1 MDNQKLLVDYLAL
14 SFKDVN
20 YFDFLR
26 ETLCLPL
33 TEFIECPSK
42 RNYANCVVFADCVY
56 LHYTPVELPEGVSR
70 HFNPGCFIECSGQGC
85 RQIESW
91 RSGFDWFT
99 FLHSFDKELREVDPF
114 GHTVAHL
121 ARLDVACDLHDSD
134 IDMNFIDGYVHDF
147 KFVTKCKRRNISGVY
162 NYSYHRMETIYF
174 GNRRSRSDRLFR
186 IYDKAIEQN
195 LPDFVKWVR
204 FEFELRNDCAL
215 SFYLNLCENN
225 GDWGDTY
232 YGVLY
237 NYLRFV
243 EADARTVKDYSRLVT
258 SPWWVDF
265 CHSCVGLHQL
275 YLPGISYTGEM
286 LKRFVHNNLASSLR
300 AYGLYNDGDFSELRK
315 HIENAGLNRRQ
326 FDMLVR
332 EGKKI
337 GVAFLSDNAL

>member
-14 SFKDVN
+14 SFKDVDF
-20 YFDFLR
+20 FDVLLEELR
-26 ETLCLPL
+26 LPL

-42 RNYANCVVFADCVY
+42 RNYACCCVFGDCVY
-56 LHYTPVELPEGVSR
+56 LHYTPKELTDLESR
-70 HFNPGCFIECSGQGC
+70 HFNPGCFIEASGQGC

-91 RSGFDWFT
+91 RSDFDWFS
-99 FLHSFDKELREVDPF
+99 FLHKFDSELRS
-114 GHTVAHL
+114 TVAHL
-121 ARLDVACDLHDSD
+121 ARFDVACDLQGSD
-134 IDMNFIDGYVHDF
+134 TITMNFIDGYVQGF

-162 NYSYHRMETIYF
+162 NYSYQRMETIYF

-195 LPDFVKWVR
+195 LPDNVKWVR
-204 FEFELRNDCAL
+204 FEFELRNDSAL

-225 GDWGDTY
+225 GDWGQTY

-243 EADARTVKDYSRLVT
+243 EADARTVKDYSRLDIAV
-258 SPWWVDF
+258 WWIDF
-265 CHSCVGLHQL
+265 CHGVTALSQL
-275 YLPGISYTGEM
+275 YLPGVPYTGEM
-286 LKRFVHNNLASSLR
+286 LKRYVHNNLASSLR
-300 AYGLYNDGDFSELRK
+300 AYSLYNEGDFSELRK

-326 FDMLVR
+326 VDMLIR

-337 GVAFLSDNAL
+337 GVSFLSENDL